1 MPLPFPLD
9 FSSPLSSKIIRSKL
23 DDVEIRALEGK
34 LELLNIQRQLSAVRC
49 ENFIH
54 MLQTSLQHGGDD
66 DDFSLELDDFPVR
79 RSTIPSRR
87 SFEVSS
93 RHLHLSEDFA
103 YLDAGAD
110 LSRSRSNPSASGP
123 LTRSLGSRSARSSTS
138 SPAGLTRS
146 LRRHASLNVRRN
158 DIFR

>member
-1 MPLPFPLD
+1 MATP
-9 FSSPLSSKIIRSKL
+9 SVAPLSSKVIRSRV

-54 MLQTSLQHGGDD
+54 MLQSSLQHAGDD
-66 DDFSLELDDFPVR
+66 DDDLALDLGDLPVR

-87 SFEVSS
+87 SFEVSA
-93 RHLHLSEDFA
+93 RHSHLSEDFA
-103 YLDAGAD
+103 YLDGASD
-110 LSRSRSNPSASGP
+110 LSRSRSNPSASTP

-138 SPAGLTRS
+138 SPGGLTTRS
-146 LRRHASLNVRRN
+146 LRRHASLNARRN
-158 DIFR
+158 NIFR